1 MDSQPKDYLC
11 LQAWMHLRYGRVTEA
26 VVILEGLTV
35 LIPGDAWVHRTLG
48 YAYLQVGE
56 DKIADVIPA
65 DLKPEAFNGAG
76 PQARIEIRLDPLLL
90 LHLVIEEQAEAMGG
104 DLRGLGRIHFIEF
117 VSFHRAP
124 IEQFGIDDVSGPD
137 VLHKSLQAS
146 QIVHCRRR

>member
-56 DKIADVIPA
+56 FQSCLDQ
-65 DLKPEAFNGAG
+65 LN
-76 PQARIEIRLDPLLL
+76 RLLAKRTPTDRLLRVRAL
-90 LHLVIEEQAEAMGG
+90 W
-104 DLRGLGRIHFIEF
+104 GLGRRDE
-117 VSFHRAP
+117 A
-124 IEQFGIDDVSGPD
+124 
-137 VLHKSLQAS
+137 
-146 QIVHCRRR
+146 RRMVKELGGRLT